1 MDIRVYM
8 DALEALEREIKGIVK
23 KDSMSPAELVNM
35 KEALC
40 AAKSIMDLIGELP
53 QEANDANSN
62 GYPASFAL
70 KPGFKYEGYSG
81 GTMPDYSYRRGR
93 SATTGRYVSRG
104 YDNHYSGHSIHDRM
118 IAKLEEL
125 YNEGIG
131 PHDEAVVAAGIRMI
145 EQNR

>member
-1 MDIRVYM
+1 MEIRVYM
-8 DALEALEREIKGIVK
+8 DALDALEREIKGITK
-23 KDSMSPAELVNM
+23 KDTMSPAELANLNQ
-35 KEALC
+35 ALC

-53 QEANDANSN
+53 QEANDTNSN
-62 GYPASFAL
+62 GYSTSFAL
-70 KPGFKYEGYSG
+70 KPGFKYDGYSG
-81 GTMPDYSYRRGR
+81 GMPDYSYRRGR
-93 SATTGRYVSRG
+93 SMTTGRYVSRG